1 MLVPGAGNCMSQ
13 HMHPRSRVNCRLLA
27 DAAVMMDPAEDGQLP
42 FKAHIMEHSHEAD
55 FEEWECSVLRE
66 KSESEVD
73 SVCLSG
79 DEAAHPPADD
89 DAVPTAPRD
98 TNPRDKAFNSS
109 RVRRQRPAQEAEW
122 IDTAPAVAGDGYS
135 PMLSSVVCS
144 ASPQDEAP
152 VDSNGAPST
161 SEPPLFVE
169 LAFTEDQPLQAFAD
183 ELRIVLFSAARR
195 LSKKQPDVY
204 IHAVDGISVYAFI
217 ECYDRVASLTPPWR
231 RPGTATRWHQVPE
244 HARHVVMVGGRGPSP
259 ALGRGGL
266 RYPHVTEGLLMGF
279 YIFVRDLI

>member
-122 IDTAPAVAGDGYS
+122 IDTAS
-135 PMLSSVVCS
+135 LSQATAIRPCCLLLS
-144 ASPQDEAP
+144 AALLRRTRL
-152 VDSNGAPST
+152 PST
-161 SEPPLFVE
+161 
-169 LAFTEDQPLQAFAD
+169 AMA
-183 ELRIVLFSAARR
+183 
-195 LSKKQPDVY
+195 
-204 IHAVDGISVYAFI
+204 H
-217 ECYDRVASLTPPWR
+217 RVHRS
-231 RPGTATRWHQVPE
+231 
-244 HARHVVMVGGRGPSP
+244 RHYLWS
-259 ALGRGGL
+259 
-266 RYPHVTEGLLMGF
+266 
-279 YIFVRDLI
+279 